1 VDTAQ
6 ITQAESCTQNKGTAA
21 GNAKELN
28 QLLMLISP
36 IFCFFEARKFAFT
49 EVGATDALQLL
60 CAAASTKAVCAQ
72 RKYYYGN
79 SIRHQSPRLLFEDQD
94 R

>member
-1 VDTAQ
+1 
-6 ITQAESCTQNKGTAA
+6 
-21 GNAKELN
+21 LN
-28 QLLMLISP
+28 QLLMLISLT
-36 IFCFFEARKFAFT
+36 FCFFDVRTFVFT
-49 EVGATDALQLL
+49 EVGDTDALQLL

-72 RKYYYGN
+72 SKYYYGN